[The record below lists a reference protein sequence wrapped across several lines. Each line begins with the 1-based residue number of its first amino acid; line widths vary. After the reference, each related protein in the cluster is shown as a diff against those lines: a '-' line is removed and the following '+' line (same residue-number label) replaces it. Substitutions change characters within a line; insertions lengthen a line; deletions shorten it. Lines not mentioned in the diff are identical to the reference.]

1 MHERG
6 ERDGTQPGCLLVTG
20 GSGYLGRALVARAQS
35 DWHITATHLTQPGD
49 GPKLDV
55 RDAGAVDRLVTELRP
70 DVIIHTAYVQS
81 GDEMV
86 EVNVAGA
93 ANVARAAAAIGA
105 RLVHLSTDFV
115 FDGGREWGGYTEGDV
130 ATPVTEYGRAKLAG
144 ERAVAAASPD
154 ALVVRTSLIYGGD
167 RPGPHEQMVLDA
179 LDGRR
184 DVGFFSDELRC
195 PIVAADLA
203 GALLDLARQPVS
215 GPLHVA
221 GDDAVS
227 RFEFARLVAASLGR
241 DPTPLRSALSSA
253 ASSPRPL
260 NCTLDCSR
268 AADLLA
274 TPPRGVRSVLGAGV
288 PRAGQSLD

>member
-6 ERDGTQPGCLLVTG
+6 ERGGTQPGCLLITG

-35 DWHITATHLTQPGD
+35 AWHVTATHLTQPGH

-55 RDAGAVDRLVTELRP
+55 RDAGAVGRLIAELRP
-70 DVIIHTAYVQS
+70 EVIIHTAYVQA
-81 GDEMV
+81 GADLV

-93 ANVARAAAAIGA
+93 GNVARAAAAIGA

-115 FDGGREWGGYTEGDV
+115 FDGGREWGGYTEDDV
-130 ATPVTEYGRAKLAG
+130 AKPVTEYGRAKLAG

-167 RPGPHEQMVLDA
+167 RPGRHEQMVLDA

-203 GALLDLARQPVS
+203 AALLDLAREPVA

-221 GDDAVS
+221 GADAVS

-241 DPTPLRSALSSA
+241 DPSPLRSALSST

-268 AADLLA
+268 AAGMLE

-288 PRAGQSLD
+288 PSARQSLD